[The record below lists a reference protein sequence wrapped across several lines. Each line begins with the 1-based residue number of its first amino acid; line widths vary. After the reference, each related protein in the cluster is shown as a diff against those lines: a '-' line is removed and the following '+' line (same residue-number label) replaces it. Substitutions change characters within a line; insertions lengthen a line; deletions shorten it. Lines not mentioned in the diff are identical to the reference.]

1 MILRMGMKIEMTIK
15 MMTTKMAMMRMP
27 MMRMLT
33 MMRTMM
39 RMPLMP
45 KQPSAVSTG
54 CTTRPQGAISCRQFD
69 QYASHTHDD
78 DDDVDDDN
86 DDDGV
91 MMLAINGNCSP

>member
-1 MILRMGMKIEMTIK
+1 MILRMGMKIEMTMK
-15 MMTTKMAMMRMP
+15 MVTIIMP
-27 MMRMLT
+27 
-33 MMRTMM
+33 MM

-78 DDDVDDDN
+78 DDDDGLDDDGNDVDDD